1 MKINFLIPFISKS
14 GGIIAVLEYFQHL
27 KNKGHDPVLY
37 YPLIPHWSI
46 VSEKAS
52 VLLKI
57 AIVAKRFL
65 LKRRIN
71 WYFEP
76 IPVTP
81 VFSFSNRFIRDADI
95 SVATAWPTAY
105 DNYRLNP
112 SKGIKFYFVQGHET
126 WINDT
131 KTVENSYRLPLKIIT
146 ISPWLTKIMEEKYSR
161 KVEIEIHNG
170 IRTDKF
176 RPSLIRKEETIT
188 ISTQYHELECKGSKE
203 ALLALDRIKKEFPQT
218 RIIIFGLFAAPER
231 TFDFEY
237 YRNPS
242 MAQIISIYQQS
253 HIYLFTSRA
262 EGWGMTPLEAMA
274 CKCAVAATSV
284 GSISVIGNDKN
295 IMRIEINNVES
306 VVEGLREL
314 ICNRTKREYIAENGY
329 QTSLNM
335 SWEKQSDRLEKVFLE
350 AVREP
355 NAAKDIFNNY
365 K

>member
-27 KNKGHDPVLY
+27 KNKEHDPVLY
-37 YPLIPHWSI
+37 YPLIPHWAI
-46 VSEKAS
+46 VSKKAS
-52 VLLKI
+52 VLFKI
-57 AIVAKRFL
+57 AIVANRFL
-65 LKRRIN
+65 LKQKIN
-71 WYFEP
+71 WYFES
-76 IPVTP
+76 IPVNP
-81 VFSFSNRFIRDADI
+81 VFNFSNRFIRDADI

-105 DNYRLNP
+105 DNFRLNP
-112 SKGIKFYFVQGHET
+112 SKGDKFYFVQGHET

-161 KVEIEIHNG
+161 QVEIEIHNG

-176 RPSLIRKEETIT
+176 LPPLIRQEETIT

-203 ALLALDRIKKEFPQT
+203 ALIALGRIKKEFPNT
-218 RIIIFGLFAAPER
+218 RIIVFGLFAPPER

-274 CKCAVAATSV
+274 CKCAVTATSV
-284 GSISVIGNDKN
+284 GSISVIGNDQN
-295 IMRIEINNVES
+295 VMRIEINNVES
-306 VVEGLREL
+306 IVEGLREL
-314 ICNRTKREYIAENGY
+314 ICNRAKRKNIAENGY
-329 QTSLNM
+329 QTSLNI
-335 SWEKQSDRLEKVFLE
+335 SWEKQCDKLEKVFIA
-350 AVREP
+350 AVRKSR
-355 NAAKDIFNNY
+355 ATDLIL
-365 K
+365 